1 MSGNYARRGRGN
13 PNSNRSAR
21 QEKKNNNNKKQLSDN
36 SGSDSDTTAQQ
47 KRTRIITE
55 NSMDEDYVADD
66 QTADV
71 GKDGPSS
78 SPQQNISG
86 ENTTASSPKISAAPT
101 APDHVASPG
110 NVDASMHAPLNK
122 GKLPLNASTDM
133 EGDDASPDDQIP
145 DPVVTLTIT
154 RDDFQAAAA
163 PNAAP
168 ETLKKFTTN
177 KALIEAVNN
186 LFLET
191 YESYTGR
198 ARMTGSGDAKRL
210 VIHFQTAEARD
221 MCVGSTHTEFPD
233 LTFHAHDPRQLRTNE
248 DLRAIQVTDI
258 PFFIKKDNLLAYFKK
273 FGNITSSRLFSRP
286 NAKVQQAR
294 IVYDNADSIA
304 RFADQWAVYCFSTCL
319 RVTPCAYTVD
329 QKAARRQ
336 FVATLT
342 QLPPNVKDIN
352 LAPLTR
358 NLGAKAVNVPLSLNS
373 YKPKRWAYVTFNSQE
388 TMDAATEQTISF
400 QGKVLSWGSPEHS
413 NKLCHRCGKLGCAP
427 NFCPEKQTRGRSRT
441 RNPVAILKERFNVN
455 QPRRSA
461 ADQRATSNSRSRS
474 RSKSRDRSASAK
486 GRNNS
491 SKSNRGQPKPTA
503 TQGAQSRSKE
513 RSVSFSSSSRAPA
526 RPLPRQ
532 TPNSALSVD
541 DANNILNL
549 IRELQQEVAT
559 FHKRVSAL
567 ELADARMTR
576 IESHL
581 GLDPITGSLDQDPDP
596 DLMQDDVPISHVP
609 LQLQPSSKSTPAKSI
624 LTQSQPPL
632 KSTVVTASPTTSS
645 LSPSAPSFTPTTST
659 QEEINDLK
667 NSRTVIESKL
677 DMIAGHVE
685 KFINS
690 IGGTSS
696 DKADSASSV

>member
-1 MSGNYARRGRGN
+1 MSGNYAKRGRGSFN
-13 PNSNRSAR
+13 PNSRKTTR
-21 QEKKNNNNKKQLSDN
+21 QERKSQNSPNNSNNN
-36 SGSDSDTTAQQ
+36 SDSENTVQQ
-47 KRTRIITE
+47 KRTRTITE

-86 ENTTASSPKISAAPT
+86 ENTSTSSLKNSAAPT
-101 APDHVASPG
+101 APGHVASPG

-133 EGDDASPDDQIP
+133 ESNDAPPDDLIP
-145 DPVVTLTIT
+145 DLVVTLAIT

-221 MCVGSTHTEFPD
+221 MCVGSSHPEFPD

-273 FGNITSSRLFSRP
+273 F
-286 NAKVQQAR
+286 AR

-319 RVTPCAYTVD
+319 RVTPCSYTVD

-400 QGKVLSWGSPEHS
+400 QGKVLSWGSPDNS

-441 RNPVAILKERFNVN
+441 RNPVAKLKERFNVN

-461 ADQRATSNSRSRS
+461 PDQRASSNSRSRS
-474 RSKSRDRSASAK
+474 RSKSRDRSASAN
-486 GRNNS
+486 GRNNG
-491 SKSNRGQPKPTA
+491 SNSNKGQPNPTA
-503 TQGAQSRSKE
+503 SQGAQSRSKD

-532 TPNSALSVD
+532 TPNSALSVE
-541 DANNILNL
+541 DANNILDL
-549 IRELQQEVAT
+549 LRELQQEVAT

-581 GLDPITGSLDQDPDP
+581 GLDPITGSL
-596 DLMQDDVPISHVP
+596 V
-609 LQLQPSSKSTPAKSI
+609 
-624 LTQSQPPL
+624 
-632 KSTVVTASPTTSS
+632 
-645 LSPSAPSFTPTTST
+645 
-659 QEEINDLK
+659 
-667 NSRTVIESKL
+667 
-677 DMIAGHVE
+677 
-685 KFINS
+685 
-690 IGGTSS
+690 
-696 DKADSASSV
+696 

>member
-1 MSGNYARRGRGN
+1 MSGNYAKRGRGSFN
-13 PNSNRSAR
+13 PNSRKASR
-21 QEKKNNNNKKQLSDN
+21 QERKSQNSPNNSNNN
-36 SGSDSDTTAQQ
+36 SDSENTVQQ

-55 NSMDEDYVADD
+55 NTMDEDYVADD
-66 QTADV
+66 QTADI

-86 ENTTASSPKISAAPT
+86 KNTLSSSLKNTAALT
-101 APDHVASPG
+101 APGHVTSPS

-122 GKLPLNASTDM
+122 GKLLLNALTDM
-133 EGDDASPDDQIP
+133 EGNDAPPDDQTP
-145 DPVVTLTIT
+145 DPVMTLAIT

-210 VIHFQTAEARD
+210 IIHFQTAEARD
-221 MCVGSTHTEFPD
+221 ICVGSTHPEFPD
-233 LTFHAHDPRQLRTNE
+233 LAFHAHDPRQFRTNK

-258 PFFIKKDNLLAYFKK
+258 PFFIKKDNQLAYFKK

-294 IVYDNADSIA
+294 IVYDNADLIA
-304 RFADQWAVYCFSTCL
+304 RFTDQWAVYCFSTCL
-319 RVTPCAYTVD
+319 RVTPCTYTVD

-358 NLGAKAVNVPLSLNS
+358 NLSAKAVNVPLSLNS

-388 TMDAATEQTISF
+388 TMDAAMEQTISF
-400 QGKVLSWGSPEHS
+400 QGKVLSWGSPDNS

-441 RNPVAILKERFNVN
+441 RNPVAKLKERFNVN

-461 ADQRATSNSRSRS
+461 LGQHATSNSRFRS
-474 RSKSRDRSASAK
+474 CSKSRDRSASAK
-486 GRNNS
+486 GRNNG
-491 SKSNRGQPKPTA
+491 SNSNKGQPNPTIA
-503 TQGAQSRSKE
+503 QGAQSRSKE

-532 TPNSALSVD
+532 TPNSALSVED
-541 DANNILNL
+541 VNNILNL
-549 IRELQQEVAT
+549 LRELQQEVAT
-559 FHKRVSAL
+559 FYKRVSAL
-567 ELADARMTR
+567 KLANARMTR

-581 GLDPITGSLDQDPDP
+581 GLDPLTGSLVPDPDP
-596 DLMQDDVPISHVP
+596 DLMQDDVSISHIP
-609 LQLQPSSKSTPAKSI
+609 LQLQPSSKSTPVKSI
-624 LTQSQPPL
+624 LTHSKPP
-632 KSTVVTASPTTSS
+632 STNTASPALSKTSN
-645 LSPSAPSFTPTTST
+645 LSPSAPSFTPTSST

-677 DMIAGHVE
+677 DMITGHIE

-690 IGGTSS
+690 IGGTPS
-696 DKADSASSV
+696 DQADSASSV

>member
-36 SGSDSDTTAQQ
+36 SGSDSDTTAQL

-145 DPVVTLTIT
+145 DPVKPMSHTL
-154 RDDFQAAAA
+154 A
-163 PNAAP
+163 
-168 ETLKKFTTN
+168 
-177 KALIEAVNN
+177 
-186 LFLET
+186 
-191 YESYTGR
+191 R

-210 VIHFQTAEARD
+210 VII
-221 MCVGSTHTEFPD
+221 SK
-233 LTFHAHDPRQLRTNE
+233 LLKHAICAL
-248 DLRAIQVTDI
+248 
-258 PFFIKKDNLLAYFKK
+258 KDNLLAYFKK

-304 RFADQWAVYCFSTCL
+304 RFTDQWAVYCFSTCL
-319 RVTPCAYTVD
+319 RVTPCSYTVD
-329 QKAARRQ
+329 QKAARCQ

-400 QGKVLSWGSPEHS
+400 QGKVLSWGSPDHS

-441 RNPVAILKERFNVN
+441 RNPVAKLKERFNVN

-461 ADQRATSNSRSRS
+461 PGQRANSSSRSRS

-486 GRNNS
+486 GRNNG
-491 SKSNRGQPKPTA
+491 SNSNKGQPNPTVV
-503 TQGAQSRSKE
+503 QGAHSRSK
-513 RSVSFSSSSRAPA
+513 
-526 RPLPRQ
+526 RPF
-532 TPNSALSVD
+532 
-541 DANNILNL
+541 
-549 IRELQQEVAT
+549 EVAT

-581 GLDPITGSLDQDPDP
+581 GLDPITDSLDHDPDP
-596 DLMQDDVPISHVP
+596 DLMQDDYLDAVP
-609 LQLQPSSKSTPAKSI
+609 PSFKKY
-624 LTQSQPPL
+624 PP
-632 KSTVVTASPTTSS
+632 TASPKASS
-645 LSPSAPSFTPTTST
+645 LSPIAPSFTPTTST

>member
-1 MSGNYARRGRGN
+1 
-13 PNSNRSAR
+13 
-21 QEKKNNNNKKQLSDN
+21 
-36 SGSDSDTTAQQ
+36 
-47 KRTRIITE
+47 
-55 NSMDEDYVADD
+55 MDEDYVADD

-71 GKDGPSS
+71 GKDGPFSS
-78 SPQQNISG
+78 AQQNISG
-86 ENTTASSPKISAAPT
+86 ENTSTSSPNNSTAPT
-101 APDHVASPG
+101 APGHVASPG

-122 GKLPLNASTDM
+122 EKLPLNASTDM
-133 EGDDASPDDQIP
+133 EGDDDSPDDQIP
-145 DPVVTLTIT
+145 DPVVTLAIT

-221 MCVGSTHTEFPD
+221 MCVGFTHPEFPD

-286 NAKVQQAR
+286 NAKAQQAR

-304 RFADQWAVYCFSTCL
+304 RFNDQWAVYCFSTCL

-342 QLPPNVKDIN
+342 QLSPNVKDIN

-388 TMDAATEQTISF
+388 TLDAAMEQTISF
-400 QGKVLSWGSPEHS
+400 QGKVLSWGSPDNS

-427 NFCPEKQTRGRSRT
+427 NFCPEKQARGRSRT
-441 RNPVAILKERFNVN
+441 RNPVAKLKERFNVN
-455 QPRRSA
+455 QPRRSVPA
-461 ADQRATSNSRSRS
+461 QRTTSNSRSRS

-486 GRNNS
+486 ERNKGSNS
-491 SKSNRGQPKPTA
+491 NKGQPNPTVV
-503 TQGAQSRSKE
+503 QGAQSRSKE
-513 RSVSFSSSSRAPA
+513 RSVSFSSTSRASA

-532 TPNSALSVD
+532 TPNSALSVE
-541 DANNILNL
+541 DANNILDL
-549 IRELQQEVAT
+549 LRELQKEVAT

-567 ELADARMTR
+567 ELADARMTH

-581 GLDPITGSLDQDPDP
+581 GLDPLTGSVLHDPDL
-596 DLMQDDVPISHVP
+596 DLMQDDVPISHIP
-609 LQLQPSSKSTPAKSI
+609 LQLQPSSRSAPADII
-624 LTQSQPPL
+624 LTRSKSPSQNTTLP
-632 KSTVVTASPTTSS
+632 ASPKTSS
-645 LSPSAPSFTPTTST
+645 LSPSAPLFTPSSST
-659 QEEINDLK
+659 QEEINELK

-677 DMIAGHVE
+677 NMIATHVE

-690 IGGTSS
+690 IGGPSS

>member
-1 MSGNYARRGRGN
+1 
-13 PNSNRSAR
+13 
-21 QEKKNNNNKKQLSDN
+21 
-36 SGSDSDTTAQQ
+36 
-47 KRTRIITE
+47 
-55 NSMDEDYVADD
+55 MDEDYVADA

-78 SPQQNISG
+78 SPQQNTSG
-86 ENTTASSPKISAAPT
+86 ENTLTSSPKNSAAPT
-101 APDHVASPG
+101 APGHVASPG

-145 DPVVTLTIT
+145 DPVVTLAIT
-154 RDDFQAAAA
+154 RDDFQAVAA

-177 KALIEAVNN
+177 KTLIEAVNN

-191 YESYTGR
+191 YESYTER

-221 MCVGSTHTEFPD
+221 IH
-233 LTFHAHDPRQLRTNE
+233 
-248 DLRAIQVTDI
+248 
-258 PFFIKKDNLLAYFKK
+258 
-273 FGNITSSRLFSRP
+273 LFSRP

-304 RFADQWAVYCFSTCL
+304 RFTDQWAVYCFSTCL

-388 TMDAATEQTISF
+388 TMDAAMEQTISF
-400 QGKVLSWGSPEHS
+400 QGKVLSCGFPDNS

-441 RNPVAILKERFNVN
+441 RNPVAKLKERFNVN

-461 ADQRATSNSRSRS
+461 PDQRANSNSRSHS
-474 RSKSRDRSASAK
+474 RSKSRDRSAFVK
-486 GRNNS
+486 GRNNGFN
-491 SKSNRGQPKPTA
+491 SNKGQPNPTA
-503 TQGAQSRSKE
+503 AQGAQSRSKE
-513 RSVSFSSSSRAPA
+513 RSVSFSSSSRVPT

-549 IRELQQEVAT
+549 LRELQQEVAT

-581 GLDPITGSLDQDPDP
+581 GLDPITGSLVHGPDP
-596 DLMQDDVPISHVP
+596 DLMQDDVPISHIP

-624 LTQSQPPL
+624 LTHSKAP
-632 KSTVVTASPTTSS
+632 STNTASPVLSKTSS
-645 LSPSAPSFTPTTST
+645 LFPSAPSFTPTTST
-659 QEEINDLK
+659 QDEINDFK

-690 IGGTSS
+690 IGGTPT

>member
-47 KRTRIITE
+47 KCTRIITE

-86 ENTTASSPKISAAPT
+86 ENTTASSLKISAAPT

-145 DPVVTLTIT
+145 DPVVTLAIT

-221 MCVGSTHTEFPD
+221 MC
-233 LTFHAHDPRQLRTNE
+233 
-248 DLRAIQVTDI
+248 
-258 PFFIKKDNLLAYFKK
+258 KDNLLAYFKK

-304 RFADQWAVYCFSTCL
+304 RFTDQWAVYCFSTCL
-319 RVTPCAYTVD
+319 RVTPCSYTVD

-342 QLPPNVKDIN
+342 QLSPNVKDIN

-358 NLGAKAVNVPLSLNS
+358 NLGPKAVNVPLSLNS

-400 QGKVLSWGSPEHS
+400 QGKVLSWGSPDHS

-441 RNPVAILKERFNVN
+441 RNPVAKLKERFNVN

-461 ADQRATSNSRSRS
+461 PGQRANSNSRSRS

-486 GRNNS
+486 GRNNG
-491 SKSNRGQPKPTA
+491 SNSNKGQPNPTVV
-503 TQGAQSRSKE
+503 QGAHSRSKD
-513 RSVSFSSSSRAPA
+513 RSVSFSSASRAPT

-581 GLDPITGSLDQDPDP
+581 GLDPITDSLGHDPDP
-596 DLMQDDVPISHVP
+596 DLMQDDVPIPHIP
-609 LQLQPSSKSTPAKSI
+609 LQLQPSPKSTPTNSI
-624 LTQSQPPL
+624 STQSRPPL
-632 KSTVVTASPTTSS
+632 KNTPPTASPKTSS
-645 LSPSAPSFTPTTST
+645 LSPIAPSFTPTTST

>member
-1 MSGNYARRGRGN
+1 MSGNYAKRGCGSYN
-13 PNSNRSAR
+13 PNSRKTAR
-21 QEKKNNNNKKQLSDN
+21 HERKSETSPDNSNNN
-36 SGSDSDTTAQQ
+36 SDSENTVQQ

-55 NSMDEDYVADD
+55 NSMDEDYVADA

-78 SPQQNISG
+78 SPQQNISN
-86 ENTTASSPKISAAPT
+86 ENTSISSPKNSAAPT
-101 APDHVASPG
+101 APGHVASPG

-145 DPVVTLTIT
+145 DPVVTLAIT

-198 ARMTGSGDAKRL
+198 ARMTGSGDAKRI

-221 MCVGSTHTEFPD
+221 MCVGSTHLEFPD
-233 LTFHAHDPRQLRTNE
+233 LAFHAHDPRQLRTNE

-258 PFFIKKDNLLAYFKK
+258 IFFIKKDNLLAYFKK

-304 RFADQWAVYCFSTCL
+304 RFTNQWA
-319 RVTPCAYTVD
+319 
-329 QKAARRQ
+329 KATRRQ

-400 QGKVLSWGSPEHS
+400 QGKVLSWGSPDHS

-441 RNPVAILKERFNVN
+441 RNPVAKLKERFNVN
-455 QPRRSA
+455 QPRRSGP
-461 ADQRATSNSRSRS
+461 DQRATTNFRSRS

-486 GRNNS
+486 GRNNG
-491 SKSNRGQPKPTA
+491 SNSNKGQPNPTTSQA
-503 TQGAQSRSKE
+503 AQSRSKE
-513 RSVSFSSSSRAPA
+513 RSVSFSSSSRTPT
-526 RPLPRQ
+526 RPLPPQ
-532 TPNSALSVD
+532 TPNLALSVE

-549 IRELQQEVAT
+549 LRELQQEVAT

-567 ELADARMTR
+567 ELADARMAR

-581 GLDPITGSLDQDPDP
+581 GLDPINDSLGHDPDP
-596 DLMQDDVPISHVP
+596 DLMQDDVPISHIP

-624 LTQSQPPL
+624 LTQPRPPS
-632 KSTVVTASPTTSS
+632 KDTASSALTKTSS
-645 LSPSAPSFTPTTST
+645 LLPSAPSFTPTTST

>member
-1 MSGNYARRGRGN
+1 MSGNYAKRGRGSFN
-13 PNSNRSAR
+13 PNSRKASR
-21 QEKKNNNNKKQLSDN
+21 QDRKNQNSPNNSNNN
-36 SGSDSDTTAQQ
+36 SDSESTVQQ
-47 KRTRIITE
+47 KRTRTITE
-55 NSMDEDYVADD
+55 NSMDEDYVAGD

-86 ENTTASSPKISAAPT
+86 ENTSTSSPKNSAAPT
-101 APDHVASPG
+101 TPDHVASPG

-122 GKLPLNASTDM
+122 GKIPLNASTDM
-133 EGDDASPDDQIP
+133 EGDDASPDDQLP
-145 DPVVTLTIT
+145 DPVVILAIT

-168 ETLKKFTTN
+168 ETLKIFTTN

-221 MCVGSTHTEFPD
+221 MCVGSTHPEFPD

-319 RVTPCAYTVD
+319 RVTPCSYTVD

-400 QGKVLSWGSPEHS
+400 QGKVLSWGSPDHS

-427 NFCPEKQTRGRSRT
+427 NFCPEKQTRCRSRT
-441 RNPVAILKERFNVN
+441 RNPVAKLNERFNVN

-461 ADQRATSNSRSRS
+461 PDQCATSNSRSRS
-474 RSKSRDRSASAK
+474 RSKSRDRSASVK
-486 GRNNS
+486 RRNNG
-491 SKSNRGQPKPTA
+491 SNSNKGHPNPTVA
-503 TQGAQSRSKE
+503 QGAQSSSKE

-532 TPNSALSVD
+532 TPNSALSVE

-549 IRELQQEVAT
+549 LRELQQEVAT
-559 FHKRVSAL
+559 FHDRVSAL
-567 ELADARMTR
+567 ELADARVSR

-581 GLDPITGSLDQDPDP
+581 GLDPIIGSPVHDPDP
-596 DLMQDDVPISHVP
+596 DLMQDDVPISHIP
-609 LQLQPSSKSTPAKSI
+609 LQLQPSSKSAPANII
-624 LTQSQPPL
+624 LTRSKYPSQNTALSVPP
-632 KSTVVTASPTTSS
+632 KTSS
-645 LSPSAPSFTPTTST
+645 LSQVPPHLCPPHPRKKKLM
-659 QEEINDLK
+659 I
-667 NSRTVIESKL
+667 SK
-677 DMIAGHVE
+677 IAE
-685 KFINS
+685 PL
-690 IGGTSS
+690 
-696 DKADSASSV
+696 

>member
-36 SGSDSDTTAQQ
+36 SGSDSDSTAQL
-47 KRTRIITE
+47 KRTRTLTE

-86 ENTTASSPKISAAPT
+86 ENTSTSSPKNSAAPT
-101 APDHVASPG
+101 APDHVTSPG

-145 DPVVTLTIT
+145 DPVVTLAIT

-168 ETLKKFTTN
+168 ETLKKFPTN

-221 MCVGSTHTEFPD
+221 MCVGSSHPEFPD
-233 LTFHAHDPRQLRTNE
+233 LAFHAHDPRQLRTNE

-304 RFADQWAVYCFSTCL
+304 RFTDQWAVYCFSTCL
-319 RVTPCAYTVD
+319 RITPCAYTVD

-342 QLPPNVKDIN
+342 QLPSNVKDIN

-388 TMDAATEQTISF
+388 TMDAAT
-400 QGKVLSWGSPEHS
+400 
-413 NKLCHRCGKLGCAP
+413 CGKLGCAP
-427 NFCPEKQTRGRSRT
+427 NFCPEKQTRGRSRA
-441 RNPVAILKERFNVN
+441 RNPVAKLKERFNVN

-461 ADQRATSNSRSRS
+461 PDQRASSNSRSRS

-486 GRNNS
+486 GRNNGS
-491 SKSNRGQPKPTA
+491 NSKKGQPIPTA
-503 TQGAQSRSKE
+503 SQGTHSRSKE

-532 TPNSALSVD
+532 TPNSALSAD

-549 IRELQQEVAT
+549 IRELQQKVAT

-567 ELADARMTR
+567 ELADARVTR

-581 GLDPITGSLDQDPDP
+581 GLDPFTDSLVHDPDP
-596 DLMQDDVPISHVP
+596 DLMQDDVPVSHIP
-609 LQLQPSSKSTPAKSI
+609 LQLQPSSKSTPAKNI
-624 LTQSQPPL
+624 LTQSRPPS
-632 KSTVVTASPTTSS
+632 KVIASTASPKTSS
-645 LSPSAPSFTPTTST
+645 LSPKAPSFTPNTST
-659 QEEINDLK
+659 QDEINDLK
-667 NSRTVIESKL
+667 YSRTVIESKL

-690 IGGTSS
+690 IGGASS

>member
-1 MSGNYARRGRGN
+1 MSGNYAKRGCGSFN
-13 PNSNRSAR
+13 PNSRKASR
-21 QEKKNNNNKKQLSDN
+21 QERKSQNSPNNSNNN
-36 SGSDSDTTAQQ
+36 SDSENTVQQ

-55 NSMDEDYVADD
+55 NTMDEDYVADD

-78 SPQQNISG
+78 SPQQNFSG
-86 ENTTASSPKISAAPT
+86 KNTSTSSPKNSAAPT
-101 APDHVASPG
+101 ASDHVASPG
-110 NVDASMHAPLNK
+110 NVNVSMHAPLNK

-168 ETLKKFTTN
+168 ETLKKFPTN

-221 MCVGSTHTEFPD
+221 LC
-233 LTFHAHDPRQLRTNE
+233 
-248 DLRAIQVTDI
+248 
-258 PFFIKKDNLLAYFKK
+258 
-273 FGNITSSRLFSRP
+273 
-286 NAKVQQAR
+286 
-294 IVYDNADSIA
+294 
-304 RFADQWAVYCFSTCL
+304 AVYYFSTCL
-319 RVTPCAYTVD
+319 RVTPCSYTVD
-329 QKAARRQ
+329 QKAARHQ

-342 QLPPNVKDIN
+342 QLPSDVKDIN

-388 TMDAATEQTISF
+388 TMDAAMEQTISF
-400 QGKVLSWGSPEHS
+400 QGKVLSWGSPDNS
-413 NKLCHRCGKLGCAP
+413 NKLCHRLAK
-427 NFCPEKQTRGRSRT
+427 
-441 RNPVAILKERFNVN
+441 LKERFNVN

-461 ADQRATSNSRSRS
+461 PEQRAASNSRSRS

-486 GRNNS
+486 G
-491 SKSNRGQPKPTA
+491 P
-503 TQGAQSRSKE
+503 
-513 RSVSFSSSSRAPA
+513 
-526 RPLPRQ
+526 
-532 TPNSALSVD
+532 LSVE

-549 IRELQQEVAT
+549 IRELQQEVAA
-559 FHKRVSAL
+559 FHKRISAL

-581 GLDPITGSLDQDPDP
+581 GLDLLTGSLNHDPDP
-596 DLMQDDVPISHVP
+596 DLMQDDVPISHIP

-624 LTQSQPPL
+624 LTQSRPPS
-632 KSTVVTASPTTSS
+632 KTIASTVSPKTFS
-645 LSPSAPSFTPTTST
+645 LSPSAPLFTPTIST

-690 IGGTSS
+690 IGGKSP
-696 DKADSASSV
+696 DQADLASSV